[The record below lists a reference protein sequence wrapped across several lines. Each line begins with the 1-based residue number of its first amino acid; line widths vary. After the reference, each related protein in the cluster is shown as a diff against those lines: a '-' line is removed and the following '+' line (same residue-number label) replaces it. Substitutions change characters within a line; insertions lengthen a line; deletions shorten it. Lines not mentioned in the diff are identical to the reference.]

1 MLEHDGVT
9 LTESLVVAEYVA
21 DAFDGGTNLLP
32 PDDAL
37 ARATSRLAIE
47 LNPFGY
53 FGLLKARAVRDAD
66 GGAAERAATDELR
79 AALKGFDAFLGT
91 HARGAGPF
99 MFDEFGLVEVNLAPF
114 VQRCCALLPALAD
127 VDPRALCAEEGLDR
141 VGAWCA
147 AVLAR
152 PSVIATGVPVD
163 EMTASATAMLARIA
177 AGGGPPAK

>member
-91 HARGAGPF
+91 HARGDGPF
-99 MFDEFGLVEVNLAPF
+99 MFDEFGLVEARFRV
-114 VQRCCALLPALAD
+114 
-127 VDPRALCAEEGLDR
+127 RAAARRAGSRRRYPTSPPDR
-141 VGAWCA
+141 RRV
-147 AVLAR
+147 R
-152 PSVIATGVPVD
+152 IATDSSPPD
-163 EMTASATAMLARIA
+163 RRMRIA
-177 AGGGPPAK
+177 TSIPRTFPT